1 LVKEKEGRGKMEDG
15 SKRENKIE
23 YEIEIELWVED

>member
-1 LVKEKEGRGKMEDG
+1 VKEKEGRGKRGDG